1 MTKTYTKNTWTDE
14 VLGGAERYDIKE
26 GGGTAFKSNMQIGLV
41 TPVAVAGTPVNAARM
56 NNLENGVDT
65 LDDALNVYTTGGT
78 STAYTL
84 TTPQASALSTGEFW
98 RVKFHTAAG
107 TTPTL
112 NRDSKGAK
120 SLKYYSAGSKV
131 AVTSTIIYAGMVCD
145 VYYDGTDYVLLNS
158 VLRLDELA
166 APTDVTTLNA
176 STTAHGLAPKA
187 TAPASG
193 LINVLGIANGETAY
207 SNKAIFDSTAPAAL
221 GTASAGTATVA
232 ARRDHVH
239 DKQTIFL
246 PWGVYAGVGPFSAD
260 ATPYAASGGYTMT
273 LVNVVCGFLVA
284 TTNNASNYWTI
295 AIESKPSNT
304 TIVTLSTA
312 SASANAFTAVSSSLS
327 GTVASSDKL
336 LRAVLT
342 KVGSPGNIYFAAPNL
357 EIKI

>member
-14 VLGGAERYDIKE
+14 LLAGAARYDIKE
-26 GGGTAFKSNMQIGLV
+26 DGGTGFKSNMRIDLATSV
-41 TPVAVAGTPVNAARM
+41 TTAGTEVNASRM
-56 NNLENGVDT
+56 NNIESGIDT

-84 TTPQASALSTGEFW
+84 TTPQASALATGEFW
-98 RVKFHTAAG
+98 RVKFHATAG

-120 SLKYYSAGSKV
+120 SLKYFSAGSKV
-131 AVTSTIIYAGMVCD
+131 AITSAVVYAGMVFD
-145 VYYDGTDYVLLNS
+145 VYYDGTDYVLLNN

-207 SNKAIFDSTAPAAL
+207 SNKALFDSTAPAAL

-239 DKQTIFL
+239 DKQTILL

-260 ATPYAASGGYTMT
+260 AAPYAASGGYTMT
-273 LVNVVCGFLVA
+273 LVNVVCGFYVA

-295 AIESKPSNT
+295 TIDSKPSGT
-304 TIVTLSTA
+304 TIAILSTA
-312 SASANAFTAVSSSLS
+312 SASANTFAAVSSSLS
-327 GTVASSDKL
+327 GTVASSDKMI
-336 LRAVLT
+336 RVTLT
-342 KVGSPGNIYFAAPNL
+342 KTGSPGNIYLASPNL
-357 EIKI
+357 EVKI

>member
-26 GGGTAFKSNMQIGLV
+26 NGGAAFKSNMQIDLV
-41 TPVAVAGTPVNAARM
+41 TPVAVAGTPVNASRM

-84 TTPQASALSTGEFW
+84 TTPRASALTTGEMW
-98 RVKFHTAAG
+98 RVKFHATAG

-131 AVTSTIIYAGMVCD
+131 AITSAVVYAGMVCD
-145 VYYDGTDYVLLNS
+145 VYYDGTDYVLSNG

-207 SNKAIFDSTAPAAL
+207 SNKALFDSTAPAAL
-221 GTASAGTATVA
+221 GTASAGSATVA

-239 DKQTIFL
+239 DKQTILL
-246 PWGVYAGVGPFSAD
+246 PWGVYSGVGPFSSD
-260 ATPYAASGGYTMT
+260 AMPYATTIDRTMT
-273 LVNVVCGFLVA
+273 LVKLTYAFYVG
-284 TTNNASNYWTI
+284 TNNASNYWTLNLI
-295 AIESKPSNT
+295 NSSATVIKALNT
-304 TIVTLSTA
+304 SALAGNGFYQLSHTFA
-312 SASANAFTAVSSSLS
+312 AT
-327 GTVASSDKL
+327 TVDTSDSM
-336 LRAVLT
+336 LRVQVVKT
-342 KVGSPGNIYFAAPNL
+342 GSPGSIYPAGPIL
-357 EIKI
+357 EVRI